1 MTDEQRGHLTYGGK
15 SWEVESAPVVVDEDG
30 ESLLLEVWVK
40 RGESIGKSS
49 EG

>member
-1 MTDEQRGHLTYGGK
+1 MADEQRGHLTYGGQT
-15 SWEVESAPVVVDEDG
+15 WEVETAPVFVDEDG
-30 ESLLLEVWVK
+30 DSILVEVWVK